1 MNPLSK
7 VVLLLAVTAALT
19 LSAGHAFARSG
30 GGHPTQVKTSGTSTT
45 PSSTTPSGSGGGGSR
60 STAKPCP
67 GRRYCVTGPRQ
78 GITPASGGGGPSRGG
93 VDNPALHPK

>member
-1 MNPLSK
+1 MKPLSK
-7 VVLLLAVTAALT
+7 AVLLLAVTAALT

-45 PSSTTPSGSGGGGSR
+45 PSGSGSGGSQ
-60 STAKPCP
+60 SQKTAC
-67 GRRYCVTGPRQ
+67 RYHHCITVPRQ
-78 GITPASGGGGPSRGG
+78 GTTPAGGGGGPNRGG

>member
-1 MNPLSK
+1 MKPLSAAM
-7 VVLLLAVTAALT
+7 LLLTVAAT
-19 LSAGHAFARSG
+19 LNSSASHVFARG
-30 GGHPTQVKTSGTSTT
+30 AGTHPSQVKTSGTSTT
-45 PSSTTPSGSGGGGSR
+45 PSGSGASGNR

-78 GITPASGGGGPSRGG
+78 GITPAGGGGGPSRGG